1 MASPHVGH
9 IHLIDLNLSVI
20 ESRSFGTG
28 SWAKISPSTR
38 ASRCRARGARLE
50 KRERERER
58 ERGQKLNKPITVKGG
73 ITSSARFGLFNAF
86 AHSAQRINLTEDRK
100 RSSAAREGK
109 LRKGFSA
116 LIRTSKHDC

>member
-50 KRERERER
+50 KR